1 MELNLQL
8 TLKSDTTFGRG
19 EGLAGLI
26 DVEVEHDRYGL
37 PFLRGRVLKGLL
49 VEECANTLWA
59 LKLQNNARLGEFER
73 AALFLFG
80 QPGSTLNDDAHMRV
94 GAALLPD
101 ELRRAVAS
109 DVDAKRLTTADA
121 LDSLTA
127 LRRQTAVDEETHA
140 PEEGSLRTLRVI
152 LRETVFTAR
161 LRFEQKPDLAE
172 REPDLAEQEPDAA
185 ARALLV
191 ACVKSLR
198 RAGLGRNR
206 GRGRL
211 TATLTDAA
219 LMQAGWSYF
228 TAAIN
233 PQEAA

>member
-1 MELNLQL
+1 MELDLQL

-37 PFLRGRVLKGLL
+37 PFLRGRALKGLL
-49 VEECANTLWA
+49 VEECANALWA
-59 LKLQNNARLGEFER
+59 MELQNNARLGEFKR

-80 QPGSTLNDDAHMRV
+80 QPGSTLNDDSHMRV

-101 ELRRAVAS
+101 ELRRAVAA
-109 DVDAKRLTTADA
+109 DLEDRAKRLTAADV

-161 LRFEQKPDLAE
+161 LRFEQ
-172 REPDLAEQEPDAA
+172 EPDAA
-185 ARALLV
+185 ERALLV

-211 TATLTDAA
+211 TATFTDAA
-219 LMQAGWSYF
+219 LIQAGWSYF